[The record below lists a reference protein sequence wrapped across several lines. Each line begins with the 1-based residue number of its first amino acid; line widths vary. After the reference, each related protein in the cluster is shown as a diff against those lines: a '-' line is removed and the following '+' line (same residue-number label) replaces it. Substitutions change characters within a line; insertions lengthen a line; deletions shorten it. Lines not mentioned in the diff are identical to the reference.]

1 MNRKKILDF
10 ITVTLF
16 IGILL
21 SFLLYVG
28 IGVLFNNNSS
38 RSEEHT
44 SELQSR

>member
-21 SFLLYVG
+21 SFLLYV
-28 IGVLFNNNSS
+28 NR
-38 RSEEHT
+38 RSV
-44 SELQSR
+44 QP